1 MSLQENTWIHQY
13 LMLYATLKLR
23 EGVFQLPF
31 YLYVIKYLSIYIC
44 VKKKQS
50 LYICNLSS
58 VGIVYSSYILIYRTV
73 VLFVHISIKIF
84 DCWNFRMLSKDPDKR
99 PSATDLLKI
108 PLIKNHIAVSFPEDF
123 FCNP

>member
-1 MSLQENTWIHQY
+1 MYLRGNTWIHQY

-58 VGIVYSSYILIYRTV
+58 VGIVYSSYILIYCCFICTY
-73 VLFVHISIKIF
+73 IYKIF
-84 DCWNFRMLSKDPDKR
+84 W
-99 PSATDLLKI
+99 LLKFQNVVQRSRQKAI
-108 PLIKNHIAVSFPEDF
+108 SNRFT
-123 FCNP
+123 